1 MIKKQLFIA
10 LLLLLLIPAVTVGAG
25 VLFSLINP
33 EIAAGHPN
41 YSRNWHLLYSL
52 KMGVMYTSFLTI
64 LALYL
69 LGCFLVI
76 RSKHQSRAWL
86 LLALLGPLGF
96 AVLSVL
102 NDRAP
107 SQADR
112 YSRFVRDLNMWIR
125 VGYELCSF
133 VVIWELAE
141 QIMILKRNLM
151 IWHESVTTG
160 MSTAQIIAIQDASS
174 GMWAFGEGLEV
185 MFFVILLY
193 LLRPILFNLIASVIV
208 RRSPG
213 NPNVPGLRAEG

>member
-1 MIKKQLFIA
+1 MIKKQLLVA

-25 VLFSLINP
+25 ILFSLINP

-41 YSRNWHLLYSL
+41 YARNWHLLNSL
-52 KMGVMYTSFLTI
+52 KLGVMYGSFVVV

-76 RSKHQSRAWL
+76 RSKNQSRLWL
-86 LLALLGPLGF
+86 LLAPFGPLGF

-107 SQADR
+107 SQTDR
-112 YSRFVRDLNMWIR
+112 YSRFVRSLNAWVR

-133 VVIWELAE
+133 VIIWEVAE

-151 IWHESVTTG
+151 IWYESVTTG
-160 MSTAQIIAIQDASS
+160 VSTAQIIAVRDASS

-193 LLRPILFNLIASVIV
+193 LLRPLLFNLVAGLTA
-208 RRSPG
+208 RPSPQA
-213 NPNVPGLRAEG
+213 P

>member
-1 MIKKQLFIA
+1 MIKKQTLLA

-25 VLFSLINP
+25 ILFSLVNP

-41 YSRNWHLLYSL
+41 YARNWHLLNAL
-52 KMGVMYTSFLTI
+52 KMGVMYGSFLVI

-69 LGCFLVI
+69 FGCFLVI
-76 RSKHQSRAWL
+76 RSKQQSRLWL
-86 LLALLGPLGF
+86 VLAPFGPLGF

-107 SQADR
+107 SETDR
-112 YSRFVRDLNMWIR
+112 YTRFLRGRNAWVRA
-125 VGYELCSF
+125 GYEICSF
-133 VVIWELAE
+133 IVIWELGE

-151 IWHESVTTG
+151 IWYQSVTTG
-160 MSTAQIIAIQDASS
+160 VSTAQIIAIQDASS

-193 LLRPILFNLIASVIV
+193 LLRPILFNLVAGAMA
-208 RRSPG
+208 RPSPK
-213 NPNVPGLRAEG
+213 AT

>member
-1 MIKKQLFIA
+1 MIKKQLLVA

-25 VLFSLINP
+25 ILFSLINP

-41 YSRNWHLLYSL
+41 YTRNWQLLHSL
-52 KMGVMYTSFLTI
+52 KMGVMYPSFLVV

-76 RSKHQSRAWL
+76 RSKNQSRLWL
-86 LLALLGPLGF
+86 ILAPFGPLGF

-107 SQADR
+107 SQTDR
-112 YSRFVRDLNMWIR
+112 YSRFVRGLNAWVR
-125 VGYELCSF
+125 VGYEICCF
-133 VVIWELAE
+133 VLIWALAE
-141 QIMILKRNLM
+141 QIMVLKRNLM
-151 IWHESVTTG
+151 IWYESVTTG
-160 MSTAQIIAIQDASS
+160 VSTAQIMAVRDASS

-193 LLRPILFNLIASVIV
+193 LLRPILFNLVAGVKESG
-208 RRSPG
+208 RRFSDQG
-213 NPNVPGLRAEG
+213 

>member
-1 MIKKQLFIA
+1 MIKKQLLVA

-25 VLFSLINP
+25 FLFSLINP

-41 YSRNWHLLYSL
+41 YARNWHLLNSL
-52 KMGVMYTSFLTI
+52 KLGVMYSSFAVVA
-64 LALYL
+64 ALYL

-76 RSKHQSRAWL
+76 RSKKQSRLWMV
-86 LLALLGPLGF
+86 LAPFGPLGF

-107 SQADR
+107 SETDR
-112 YSRFVRDLNMWIR
+112 YTRFVRSLNVWVR

-141 QIMILKRNLM
+141 QIMVLKRNLM
-151 IWHESVTTG
+151 IWHESITTG
-160 MSTAQIIAIQDASS
+160 VSTAQIMAVRGASS
-174 GMWAFGEGLEV
+174 GMWAFDEGLEV

-193 LLRPILFNLIASVIV
+193 LLRPIVFNLVSRVALKP
-208 RRSPG
+208 SPKA
-213 NPNVPGLRAEG
+213 P